1 MAQHK
6 APYTLFKRNKNKKNS
21 KWYYRLADDPKR
33 IPHSTGKTTKW
44 EAEQFVEEL
53 LSLKITQEPI
63 SLEEYSKEFFIWGKC
78 KWTQRRKAQ
87 GHAATEVMSQMRRG
101 QLTNH
106 IIPAF
111 GTLNLTEINPVQV
124 ENWLLELELANSTKN
139 HIRDT
144 FSIVLDEAR
153 RERLIHTN
161 PISDVG
167 RFSKSIYKKRDTLSM
182 AELQIL
188 FPKDDKELLLVWK
201 RYDLAAM
208 YFLLLTSGIRSGEVR
223 ALLWKSVLWNEQA
236 ILIVQAVKGGN
247 EIGIPKG
254 GDKRGIIVPSR
265 TIVLLNKWRMKSV
278 YKKDEDFVFPGQNGD
293 KPLGKEAVSKNFI
306 KGIER
311 AGIDITNKNIVAHSL
326 RHTYNTIMK
335 GILTAE
341 VLREFTGHRSEA
353 MTKRYDNPQLI
364 DRLRQ
369 FHSSIKDI
377 DDTWK

>member
-1 MAQHK
+1 MAQYK
-6 APYTLFKRNKNKKNS
+6 APYTLFKRDKKKKNS
-21 KWYYRLADDPKR
+21 KWYYRLANDPKR
-33 IPHSTGKTTKW
+33 VHHTTGKTTKW

-53 LSLKITQEPI
+53 LALKITQKPVT
-63 SLEEYSKEFFIWGKC
+63 LEEYTMEFFVWGKC
-78 KWTQRRKAQ
+78 IWTQRRKAQ
-87 GHAATEVMSQMRRG
+87 GHAATKVMSQMRRG
-101 QLTNH
+101 HLTNH

-111 GTLNLTEINPVQV
+111 GTFKLTEINSVPV
-124 ENWLLELELANSTKN
+124 ENWLLGLDRSNQTKN
-139 HIRDT
+139 HIITT
-144 FSIVLDEAR
+144 FNIILNEAR
-153 RERLIHTN
+153 REKLIPTN
-161 PISDVG
+161 PINDVG
-167 RFSKSIYKKRDTLSM
+167 RLAKSKYKKRDTLSM
-182 AELQIL
+182 NELQIL

-208 YFLLLTSGIRSGEVR
+208 YFLMLTSGIRSGEAR
-223 ALLWKSVLWNEQA
+223 ALLWKSVLLDEQA

-265 TIVLLNKWRMKSV
+265 TIDLLNKWRMKSM

-306 KGIER
+306 KGIKR
-311 AGIDITNKNIVAHSL
+311 AGIDITGKNIVAHSL

-369 FHSSIKDI
+369 FRGSMKDI
-377 DDTWK
+377 DDTWM